1 MYVNCLKIFTDE
13 QLKVNKVS
21 ENLDDFGSRLE
32 VAVNVVEYKVN
43 WEVWRSCK
51 LDEDFAGSRYVS
63 DHSGEQT
70 SFSRKKNYTNV
81 EQMQLEN
88 GPNVIE

>member
-43 WEVWRSCK
+43 
-51 LDEDFAGSRYVS
+51 
-63 DHSGEQT
+63 
-70 SFSRKKNYTNV
+70 
-81 EQMQLEN
+81 
-88 GPNVIE
+88 